1 MDRGCDIRFRKNSS
15 FSFSILKGNGTG
27 GGRDIFEPGS
37 QVLDGRVAGQL
48 LSELVDSLRGLVLV
62 LVDVALEQ
70 AALPSG
76 PGSPY
81 PSSTSTPHLLLQLC
95 RRFCCQGSL
104 SLFSKHCQRYNGP
117 EGWVHLIKVT
127 SSGHITSSNTN
138 IESKSKSESRL
149 SINFSEKHQHLQ

>member
-76 PGSPY
+76 PGSVFYLNSSP
-81 PSSTSTPHLLLQLC
+81 PSPAVPPLLLPGVTISFFQTLPKVQ
-95 RRFCCQGSL
+95 RTRGL
-104 SLFSKHCQRYNGP
+104 SSSYQSYFFRSYHKFKHKY
-117 EGWVHLIKVT
+117 
-127 SSGHITSSNTN
+127 
-138 IESKSKSESRL
+138 
-149 SINFSEKHQHLQ
+149 

>member
-70 AALPSG
+70 AALPCQHLPQVLVLLIHLLPQLLTSF
-76 PGSPY
+76 
-81 PSSTSTPHLLLQLC
+81 SSCAAASAARGHYLFFPNIAKGTTDPRVEFILSKLLLQVISQVQTQILN
-95 RRFCCQGSL
+95 QNQNQNL
-104 SLFSKHCQRYNGP
+104 D
-117 EGWVHLIKVT
+117 
-127 SSGHITSSNTN
+127 
-138 IESKSKSESRL
+138 
-149 SINFSEKHQHLQ
+149 

>member
-1 MDRGCDIRFRKNSS
+1 MDRGCDIRFRNSS

-27 GGRDIFEPGS
+27 EGRDIFEPGS

-81 PSSTSTPHLLLQLC
+81 PSSTSTTPSPSPVVPPPLP
-95 RRFCCQGSL
+95 GVTIS
-104 SLFSKHCQRYNGP
+104 FSKHCQRHNGP
-117 EGWVHLIKVT
+117 DG
-127 SSGHITSSNTN
+127 
-138 IESKSKSESRL
+138 
-149 SINFSEKHQHLQ
+149 

>member
-81 PSSTSTPHLLLQLC
+81 PSSASTPPPPSPAVPPPLP
-95 RRFCCQGSL
+95 GSL
-104 SLFSKHCQRYNGP
+104 FLFPNIAKGTTDLRVEFILGTGANNQNGNLRWYLP
-117 EGWVHLIKVT
+117 
-127 SSGHITSSNTN
+127 
-138 IESKSKSESRL
+138 
-149 SINFSEKHQHLQ
+149 